1 MKILLDNGHG
11 INTAGK
17 CSPLFAPDWREKY
30 GIDRYRE
37 YKYCRERAAEIKS
50 VLYAHGYDVELI
62 VPEERDIPLAVRAM
76 RVNNICRKL
85 GASNVLLVSLH
96 TDAARGL
103 GWSTARGLSVRVS
116 PKASTKSKILARYL
130 YDAGAKRGLQGNR
143 SVPLT
148 HYWVQN
154 LFILNETAC
163 PAVLTETGF
172 QNNMAD
178 VELLLSK
185 EGKKAVVDYHV
196 EGITKYVEYCESL

>member
-1 MKILLDNGHG
+1 M
-11 INTAGK
+11 
-17 CSPLFAPDWREKY
+17 
-30 GIDRYRE
+30 
-37 YKYCRERAAEIKS
+37 
-50 VLYAHGYDVELI
+50 
-62 VPEERDIPLAVRAM
+62 
-76 RVNNICRKL
+76 
-85 GASNVLLVSLH
+85 
-96 TDAARGL
+96 
-103 GWSTARGLSVRVS
+103 RVS

-143 SVPLT
+143 SVPLS